1 MSVLTKSNKKLSSR
15 RQINIKGV
23 RDGVLLLPGN
33 QYRVVLKASSINFEL
48 KSEAEQDAIIETYQ
62 SFLNSLSTP
71 VQILV
76 RIREMDMQK
85 YLDDFQ
91 AMLGG
96 EKEKIYRRQI
106 RNYTEFV
113 QGLITRNKI
122 LSRHFYVVIPYAA
135 ADKTE
140 FAAAQEQLALSADIV
155 SKGLGRLGIQTRQLG
170 NLELLD
176 LFYSFYSP
184 EQAKR
189 QPLSQQ
195 TLHLM
200 KQANF

>member
-1 MSVLTKSNKKLSSR
+1 MSILTKSNKKDSSR

-23 RDGVLLLPGN
+23 RDGVLLLPRN
-33 QYRVVLKASSINFEL
+33 QYRVVLKVSSINFEL

-91 AMLGG
+91 GMLGG
-96 EKEKIYRRQI
+96 EKEKIYRKQI

-122 LSRHFYVVIPYAA
+122 LSRHFYVVIPYAGNDK
-135 ADKTE
+135 AD

-155 SKGLGRLGIQTRQLG
+155 SKGLGRLGIHARQLDE
-170 NLELLD
+170 LELLD

-184 EQAKR
+184 TQAKR
-189 QPLSQQ
+189 QPLSNQ

-200 KQANF
+200 KQAYL